1 MQRFIGLGLAV
12 GLALG
17 AGAASAQT
25 ASDHDALALAAIVGG
40 YSPSLSAA
48 QKAVLTDY
56 LASNPHKD
64 AKAAKIVVAAAQVK
78 CLASNVDVTRFECD
92 LTFGKATQTLK
103 GRKAFEIY
111 AALGDA
117 GVQDDGAAG
126 TIYRSVAPLNC
137 TLTPSAIAQE
147 GGGGADCTY
156 KVS

>member
-1 MQRFIGLGLAV
+1 MRRSIALTLAIGLT
-12 GLALG
+12 LG

-40 YSPSLSAA
+40 YSPLLSAA

-56 LASNPHKD
+56 LASNPTKD
-64 AKAAKIVVAAAQVK
+64 AKAAKITVSATQVK

-92 LTFGKATQTLK
+92 LTFGKATKSLK
-103 GRKAFEIY
+103 GRLAFEIY

-126 TIYRSVAPLNC
+126 TLYRSVAPLTC
-137 TLTPSAIAQE
+137 TLTPSDIAQK
-147 GGGGADCTY
+147 GGGGAACTY